1 MAAYNRGLA
10 EAKTRLPAGAAKVVP
25 GSFDALAVI
34 LYDSPDFRAL
44 RQSTQLTYR
53 RIIESLREKHGTK
66 PVRLMEPRHIKPI
79 MLGAKGPT
87 AANHRLKVLRLLLR
101 FAVEL
106 GWLKAD
112 PTRDV
117 KRVKHKTKGYPAWT
131 QEMVDAYRARWP
143 SGTMQRLALELLFHT
158 GQRKSDVVLM
168 GPEHLRDG
176 VLSLTQVKTLED
188 VTMPLHAEA
197 AKEIALLPVAER
209 KTFLQTVYG
218 QPISVKGFW
227 AWFRKACDAAGI
239 PPGFSA
245 HGIRKS
251 MAARAAEHGGSV
263 KEIAAF
269 TGHRSLG
276 EIQRY
281 TESADRVRMAERMAA
296 KMKGSSRKR
305 TKGMAARTKSTAIR
319 RRTREIF

>member
-10 EAKTRLPAGAAKVVP
+10 EAKTRQPVGAAKVLP
-25 GSFDALAVI
+25 GSLDALAVI
-34 LYDSPDFRAL
+34 LYDSQDFRAL
-44 RQSTQLTYR
+44 RLSTQATYR
-53 RIIESLREKHGTK
+53 RIIESLREKHGAK

-79 MLGAKGPT
+79 MLEANGPT

-106 GWLKAD
+106 GWLKMD

-131 QEMVDAYRARWP
+131 QEMVDAYRAHWP
-143 SGTMQRLALELLFHT
+143 SGSMQRLALELLFHT

-168 GPEHLRDG
+168 GPKHLRSG
-176 VLSLTQVKTLED
+176 VLSLTQVKTSED
-188 VTMPLHAEA
+188 VAMPLHAEA
-197 AKEIALLPVAER
+197 AIEIALLPLGDRE
-209 KTFLQTVYG
+209 TFLQTAYG
-218 QPISVKGFW
+218 NSISVKGFW

-239 PPGFSA
+239 PKGYSA

-251 MAARAAEHGGSV
+251 MAARAAERGGSV

-269 TGHRSLG
+269 TGHRTLG

-281 TESADRVRMAERMAA
+281 TESADRVRMAKRMAA
-296 KMKGSSRKR
+296 KMKGKSRSRAVKP
-305 TKGMAARTKSTAIR
+305 
-319 RRTREIF
+319 TREKLSNPAKKA